1 MFRFMSIRRLSPDP
15 AKSTGA
21 HPALIALARLL
32 GRQSIL
38 EALKTGPL
46 SHDAETQI
54 DPRSTDPRTVA
65 KQVISA
71 DADTASGIS

>member
-15 AKSTGA
+15 AKSTSA

-32 GRQSIL
+32 GRQAAL
-38 EALKTGPL
+38 EALKTGAL

>member
-15 AKSTGA
+15 AKSTSA

-32 GRQSIL
+32 GRQAAL
-38 EALKTGPL
+38 EALKTGAL
-46 SHDAETQI
+46 SRDAETQI

>member
-1 MFRFMSIRRLSPDP
+1 MFRCMLIRRLSPDP
-15 AKSTGA
+15 AKSTSA

-32 GRQSIL
+32 GRQAAL
-38 EALKTGPL
+38 EALKTGAL

-54 DPRSTDPRTVA
+54 DPRSTEPRTVT